1 MQIERHDNGNIEV
14 SISFVVMSYLA
25 LFGAF
30 CCVIGIGYFWL
41 FDGLHIF
48 SIQIIG
54 LVLAGVILGIAG
66 VIIYESSNFMF
77 DNEKSELRWQKR
89 KYFRSKKGVIPFYDI
104 QEIKIDRADAD
115 TKEMLIQ
122 ILTSKDTLNLSDSYM
137 ISTDYDVEELVG
149 DVKSITGLGIDVS
162 PKNRAKILLELG
174 QTKGALDIIR
184 EELDMSMEDAKDYLG
199 I

>member
-1 MQIERHDNGNIEV
+1 
-14 SISFVVMSYLA
+14 
-25 LFGAF
+25 
-30 CCVIGIGYFWL
+30 
-41 FDGLHIF
+41 
-48 SIQIIG
+48 
-54 LVLAGVILGIAG
+54 
-66 VIIYESSNFMF
+66 MF

-89 KYFRSKKGVIPFYDI
+89 KYFRAKKGVIPFYDI
-104 QEIKIDRADAD
+104 QEIKIDRADED

-122 ILTSKDTLNLSDSYM
+122 ILTSKDVLNLSDSYM
-137 ISTDYDVEELVG
+137 ISTDYNVEELVG

-184 EELDMSMEDAKDYLG
+184 EEMDMSMEEAKDYLG